1 MTLFLEAMTH
11 ARPKLFS
18 SKFVELRLSG
28 MKVRAHR
35 NSVGKRSIELFAE
48 EYIFFFQFLS
58 EENRIWSRDSR
69 KDFHAGYV
77 ILHEP
82 KFYLP
87 QNACNYGTPA
97 IFNCRFLCKRE
108 KFKSA
113 HPATAT
119 LLTISMRRLSVCAQI
134 LHRTMQHTRL

>member
-1 MTLFLEAMTH
+1 
-11 ARPKLFS
+11 
-18 SKFVELRLSG
+18 
-28 MKVRAHR
+28 MKVRVHR

-87 QNACNYGTPA
+87 QNAWNYATTGHRQSLIA
-97 IFNCRFLCKRE
+97 DFYAKG
-108 KFKSA
+108 KSLS
-113 HPATAT
+113 PPT
-119 LLTISMRRLSVCAQI
+119 LQLPRSLQF
-134 LHRTMQHTRL
+134 Q